1 MTYTIK
7 DTQVPRKLKA
17 PGYVRR
23 VAWDDKDFKE
33 LHTKFASKTH
43 GCLYRNNLAWEEYF
57 RWVRM
62 IPSLR
67 STIPLMMCRT
77 ATWSI

>member
-1 MTYTIK
+1 MEIISNKMTYTIK

-43 GCLYRNNLAWEEYF
+43 GCLYRNNQA
-57 RWVRM
+57 
-62 IPSLR
+62 
-67 STIPLMMCRT
+67 
-77 ATWSI
+77 